1 MSKQTNRLTLLEQ
14 ISEMV
19 IKIQTISIHPLYVRN
34 IKYLSKRGQSTLT
47 KVKKIV
53 INKSELITHNT
64 LENPKKN

>member
-47 KVKKIV
+47 KVKK
-53 INKSELITHNT
+53 
-64 LENPKKN
+64 